1 VREPGVRSLLL
12 GRLETFRQR
21 GFAQADLD
29 RARVAWFARR
39 TLDSLH
45 PETQMDRAL
54 AEALGRGVAEDRLKA
69 LSLDALNLGLRNW
82 LDPANLR
89 MGASGDPGDLKS
101 LTIR

>member
-1 VREPGVRSLLL
+1 
-12 GRLETFRQR
+12 
-21 GFAQADLD
+21 
-29 RARVAWFARR
+29 
-39 TLDSLH
+39 
-45 PETQMDRAL
+45 MDRAL